1 MRVTPTPGTGPLFPS
16 LDSIE
21 AALWPA
27 FALIVF
33 VAAAVLVDL
42 MIILAARFRLVD
54 LPNRR
59 SAHSLPTARGGGV
72 AIVLVAS
79 LASLVVALRW
89 PSVAG
94 RTLVGIVLPSLAIA
108 GVGMVDDVRPLRAT
122 LRLAIQVGVACWMT
136 FVLGPLTSIVL
147 PGGGT
152 IEFGW
157 LGWPVTIVWI
167 VGMINAYNFMD
178 GSDGMAALGAVVV
191 GCAMAA
197 IGLDSSALAVMLLA
211 ALVAAASAG
220 FLVFNWQPARVFMGD
235 VGSGF
240 LGLVFAG
247 LPLLFDAGT
256 REAAFVPSILCLW
269 PYVYDP
275 FVSVLR
281 RLWHGHNP
289 MHPHREFLF
298 HRLIR
303 SGVSHSSTAI
313 IYALLSLLGGVLGL
327 AAIDPAVPPT
337 VAAWIPW
344 VVVALAVMLTV
355 GVEWRCSRVGLA
367 PPSTSPTPASH

>member
-1 MRVTPTPGTGPLFPS
+1 MTPSPASSPLFPS

-21 AALWPA
+21 SALWPG

-33 VAAAVLVDL
+33 VAVAVLVDL

-59 SAHSLPTARGGGV
+59 SAHSLPTARGGGA

-79 LASLVVALRW
+79 LASLIVALRW
-89 PSVAG
+89 PALAG
-94 RTLVGIVLPSLAIA
+94 RTLLGLVLPSLAIA

-122 LRLAIQVGVACWMT
+122 LRLAIQVAVAVWMT
-136 FVLGPLTSIVL
+136 VVLGPLTAVAL
-147 PGGGT
+147 PGGGVVD
-152 IEFGW
+152 FGW

-191 GCAMAA
+191 GASIAA
-197 IGLDSSALAVMLLA
+197 IGFETSALAVMLLA
-211 ALVAAASAG
+211 AFVAAASAG

-240 LGLVFAG
+240 LGLMFAG
-247 LPLLFDAGT
+247 LPLLFDGSS
-256 REAAFVPSILCLW
+256 REMTFVPAILCLW
-269 PYVYDP
+269 PYIYDP

-289 MHPHREFLF
+289 LQPHREFLF

-303 SGVSHSSTAI
+303 SGVSHARTAMLYGI
-313 IYALLSLLGGVLGL
+313 LSACGGLLGFVLL
-327 AAIDPAVPPT
+327 DPGVPPAIRASIPWL
-337 VAAWIPW
+337 VAA
-344 VVVALAVMLTV
+344 LATALTV

-367 PPSTSPTPASH
+367 PPSSSPTPASH